1 MLSGRRVVLGVS
13 GGVAAYKAAYLA
25 RRLLE
30 VGAEVR
36 PVMTPD
42 AASFL
47 GPQTL
52 SALTGHRTVTSLF
65 GAESV
70 SPHTELGQWAELI
83 IVAPA
88 TARTLAKLAYGLSGD
103 ALSATV
109 LASEAL
115 ILIAPAMHTEMWN
128 QEAVRQAVSELE
140 KAGRHIIG
148 PVSGELAGG
157 DVGAG
162 RLGEPEDVVEHARRI
177 LTPQDLAGQKV
188 LITSG
193 GTREPIDPVRFIG
206 NRSSGKMGSAIALE
220 AARRGALVQLVSTQP
235 ADHDGVETIRVE
247 TAADMYQQVM
257 DRIDGTDV
265 VVLAAAVADFRPSVD
280 HPKKLKKADGV
291 PTIELTETDS
301 IIRSIAALVPRPMLI
316 GFAAETGSLDGALVK
331 AAEYGTDVIVANDVA
346 AAGSG
351 FGSDDNQVT
360 FLRPDGTSEALPLLS
375 KDAVATAIWD
385 RVVGAWTSSDER

>member
-13 GGVAAYKAAYLA
+13 GGIAAYKAAYLA

-30 VGAEVR
+30 AGADVR

-42 AASFL
+42 AAAFL

-65 GAESV
+65 DADSV
-70 SPHTELGQWAELI
+70 SPHTELGQWAELV

-103 ALSATV
+103 ALAATV
-109 LASEAL
+109 LASEAP
-115 ILIAPAMHTEMWN
+115 ILIAPAMHTEMWE
-128 QEAVRQAVSELE
+128 QSAVRQAVAELE
-140 KAGRHIIG
+140 TAGRYIIG
-148 PVSGELAGG
+148 PDSGDLAGG

-162 RLGEPEDVVEHARRI
+162 RMVEPDDIVERARRI

-188 LITSG
+188 IVTSG

-206 NRSSGKMGSAIALE
+206 NRSSGKMGNAIALE
-220 AARRGALVQLVSTQP
+220 AARRGATVQLVTTQP
-235 ADHDGVETIRVE
+235 IHYDGVETVAVE
-247 TAADMYQQVM
+247 TAAEMFRHVM
-257 DRIDGTDV
+257 ERIDGIDV

-291 PTIELTETDS
+291 PAIELVETDS
-301 IIRSIAALVPRPMLI
+301 IIRSIAALEPRPMLI

-331 AAEYGTDVIVANDVA
+331 AAEYGADAIVANDVA

-360 FLRPDGTSEALPLLS
+360 FLRPSGEREPLPLQT
-375 KDAVATAIWD
+375 KEAVAAAIWD
-385 RVVGAWTSSDER
+385 RVVGPWAGPSQA